1 MNINY
6 ETYMA
11 TLHQKQN
18 PVQDVNKK
26 RQLQSI
32 LCLISFQGGIL
43 EWFFKKERKNREI
56 YRKID

>member
-1 MNINY
+1 MNIHY

-32 LCLISFQGGIL
+32 LGLISFQGGIL
-43 EWFFKKERKNREI
+43 EWFSKKREQL
-56 YRKID
+56 